1 MEQQN
6 NKESEI
12 TTKELIEAYK
22 KLSEDEKI
30 MEYINIMVRLGWLEQ
45 VVKKLCELLKEKE
58 LNDQEQ
64 VNKSQQCEHSTVQ

>member
-6 NKESEI
+6 NKETEI
-12 TTKELIEAYK
+12 STKHLIEAYK